1 MILQEE
7 SYSSIDTN
15 QTNDPSVTSPT
26 QTEEQNSLT
35 QSINALKSFN
45 PRTHYQVNTYVDAL
59 DTYSTWRIAKIL
71 QIKDEIALVNYDGW
85 SSKWDEV

>member
-45 PRTHYQVNTYVDAL
+45 PRAQYQVNTYVDAL